1 MSSRDSLK
9 SLPSVDEVLRS
20 PEGERWLECYPRRY
34 VLDAV
39 RTVIDRRRKLLAEG
53 KEVGVSVNEMAA
65 DVEETLRSLSSLS
78 LRPVINATGIVVHT
92 NLGRSP
98 LSESALANV
107 VKVARGYSNLEYDLA
122 EGRRGKRYSHIKRLL
137 REVTGAEDGLAVNN
151 NAGAVLLS
159 LNALARGKEVLV
171 SRGELVEI
179 GGSFRVPDVMAQ
191 SGAVLREVGTT
202 NKTHLR
208 DYEEAINENTGL
220 ILKVHQSNY
229 RIIGFAQ
236 DVSLENLVALGRKHT
251 LPVMYDM
258 GSGCLT
264 DFRSF
269 GLNDEPSVQ
278 EVVRKGPDVLTFSGD
293 KLLGGPQAGIIVGT
307 TAAVS
312 ALQGNPLLRALRIDK
327 LTLAALEATLM
338 EYIDPERAQEAIPT
352 LRMLFE
358 PGESVRKRAR
368 RIAARLKKETSGAR
382 IRVIE
387 DVSYSGGGALPE
399 HAIPSYAV
407 SVVPEGVPLMELE
420 ERLRNGEPPVIG
432 RIREDTLLLDAR
444 TIEEGEI
451 GSLVLRV
458 KEALS

>member
-1 MSSRDSLK
+1 MSTRDLLK

-20 PEGERWLECYPRRY
+20 PEGEQWLERYPRRY
-34 VLDAV
+34 VLEAV
-39 RTVIDRRRKLLAEG
+39 RQCIDRRRKLLAEG
-53 KEVGVSVNEMAA
+53 KEAGVSVSEMAP
-65 DVEETLRSLSSLS
+65 DVEETLRWLSSLS

-98 LSESALANV
+98 LSEGALANV
-107 VKVARGYSNLEYDLA
+107 LKVARGYSNLEYDLT
-122 EGRRGKRYSHIKRLL
+122 EGRRGKRYSHIRRLL
-137 REVTGAEDGLAVNN
+137 REVTGAEDGMAVNN

-159 LNALARGKEVLV
+159 LNALARGGEVLV

-202 NKTHLR
+202 NKTHLS
-208 DYEEAINENTGL
+208 DYEEAINENTSL

-236 DVSLENLVALGRKHT
+236 DVSLENLVALGRKHA

-264 DFRSF
+264 DFRTY
-269 GLNDEPSVQ
+269 GIHDEPSVQ
-278 EVVRKGPDVLTFSGD
+278 EVIMKGPDVLTFSGD
-293 KLLGGPQAGIIVGT
+293 KLLGGPQAGIIVGSKDAIST
-307 TAAVS
+307 
-312 ALQGNPLLRALRIDK
+312 LQGNPLLRALRIDK

-338 EYIDPERAQEAIPT
+338 EYVDPERAKETIPT

-358 PGESVRKRAR
+358 PAESVRRRAK
-368 RIAARLKKETSGAR
+368 RIAARLKKETSGAQ
-382 IRVIE
+382 IRVVE
-387 DVSYSGGGALPE
+387 DVTYSGGGALPE
-399 HAIPSYAV
+399 HAIQSYAV
-407 SVVPEGVPLMELE
+407 SVVPHGLPLMDLE
-420 ERLRNGEPPVIG
+420 ERLRSGEPPVIG

-444 TIEEGEI
+444 TIREGEVK
-451 GSLVLRV
+451 SLVLRV